1 MAQRGKTLA
10 DVNIPVKKSIES
22 CSLKEE
28 MPDDLGG
35 DWYCE
40 TCDFY
45 LSPSRVTFQE
55 TCDTCG
61 TSVQWLE
68 YLK

>member
-1 MAQRGKTLA
+1 MQEKQEEA
-10 DVNIPVKKSIES
+10 
-22 CSLKEE
+22 KEATPE
-28 MPDDLGG
+28 DMGG

-40 TCDFY
+40 ECDEY

-61 TSVQWLE
+61 CGVQWLE
-68 YLK
+68 YQE